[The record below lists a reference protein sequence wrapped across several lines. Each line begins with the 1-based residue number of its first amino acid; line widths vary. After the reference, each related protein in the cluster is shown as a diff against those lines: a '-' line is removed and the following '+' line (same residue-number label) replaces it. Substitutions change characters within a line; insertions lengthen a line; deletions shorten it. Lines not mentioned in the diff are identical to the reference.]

1 MRPASAF
8 QQPRVLVLRQGW
20 LSIMLRVMLLAS
32 VLVVG
37 ISSTS
42 SAQGFGVGFGT
53 GGIGPGYYGSGLGM
67 GYGPGSFGYGGFGP
81 RYGYGSGPGISIG
94 TTRGYGS
101 YGYAAPRVSYPSNY
115 YRSAPV
121 YRASSVSYRP
131 TTVSYRTQ
139 VRCQPQRYTRARRC
153 Y

>member
-1 MRPASAF
+1 
-8 QQPRVLVLRQGW
+8 
-20 LSIMLRVMLLAS
+20 MLRVILLAS

-42 SAQGFGVGFGT
+42 SAQGFIGVGFGN
-53 GGIGPGYYGSGLGM
+53 GGFGPGYYGSGLGM

-81 RYGYGSGPGISIG
+81 RYGYGSGVGISIG
-94 TTRGYGS
+94 TNRGYGN
-101 YGYAAPRVSYPSNY
+101 YGYAPRVSYPSNY
-115 YRSAPV
+115 YRSAPA

-131 TTVSYRTQ
+131 Q